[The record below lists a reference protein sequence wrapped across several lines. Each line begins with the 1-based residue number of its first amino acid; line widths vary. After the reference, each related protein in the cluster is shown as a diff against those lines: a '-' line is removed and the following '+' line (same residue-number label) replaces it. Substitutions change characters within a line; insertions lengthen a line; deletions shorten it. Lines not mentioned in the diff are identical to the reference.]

1 LIIEQGG
8 GKIFIKM
15 LEPSLVGVVKMDGEI
30 ISSEKKRVW
39 TSMLLSSNTV
49 NEKKHA
55 LNLFKKYKD
64 SFE

>member
-1 LIIEQGG
+1 
-8 GKIFIKM
+8 M